1 MRCSGGRCDPSCSST
16 WRPPPL
22 QTSAPRAAARSSSI
36 RPGPATSCSA
46 GASSPGASRTP
57 SPRAPRCKGSG
68 CGTLAPGGRALCLWW
83 WGGGGALLHAI
94 RERFEEE
101 WARQR
106 AENARVLGKPVVD
119 LVVCGA
125 GIARFDLP
133 ALYCRSLLHE
143 VASAVELF
151 ELYFKARPIDLAN
164 EAGFLFPEEPHLYP
178 KTTREL
184 AGRLGLRERK
194 GSSKSVW
201 DSYERGEHEAIERR
215 TADELRLVVELYRRL
230 RERVVL
236 APRP

>member
-1 MRCSGGRCDPSCSST
+1 MLFFDLEAYA
-16 WRPPPL
+16 PPDERTASRGSLIVNP
-22 QTSAPRAAARSSSI
+22 A
-36 RPGPATSCSA
+36 RPGHILLGGCFF
-46 GASSPGASRTP
+46 SRRFADP
-57 SPRAPRCKGSG
+57 FPEAPEVQGLWLWHFGSE
-68 CGTLAPGGRALCLWW
+68 RALLR
-83 WGGGGALLHAI
+83 AI
-94 RERFEEE
+94 RERFEAE

-143 VASAVELF
+143 VASAVELY
-151 ELYFKARPIDLAN
+151 ELYFKARPIDLSN

-215 TADELRLVVELYRRL
+215 TADELRLVLELYRRL
-230 RERVVL
+230 RERVV
-236 APRP
+236 PTPPP